1 MKYAAN
7 EVQTRFGKGNVSEET
22 HKKCEGTQW
31 GKDAQMEWPEDMA
44 RNEAEKV
51 SEKKHLWRECLISPQ
66 NKNIYHRC
74 DKYYLGLLNMEL
86 T

>member
-1 MKYAAN
+1 M
-7 EVQTRFGKGNVSEET
+7 

-31 GKDAQMEWPEDMA
+31 GKDDQMEWP
-44 RNEAEKV
+44 RV
-51 SEKKHLWRECLISPQ
+51 WYGKKWGWKSQLKETPLRECLISLQ
-66 NKNIYHRC
+66 KKNIYHRC

>member
-1 MKYAAN
+1 M
-7 EVQTRFGKGNVSEET
+7 

-31 GKDAQMEWPEDMA
+31 GKDDQMEWPEDMA

-51 SEKKHLWRECLISPQ
+51 NGKKYLWRECLISLQ
-66 NKNIYHRC
+66 KKNIYHRC